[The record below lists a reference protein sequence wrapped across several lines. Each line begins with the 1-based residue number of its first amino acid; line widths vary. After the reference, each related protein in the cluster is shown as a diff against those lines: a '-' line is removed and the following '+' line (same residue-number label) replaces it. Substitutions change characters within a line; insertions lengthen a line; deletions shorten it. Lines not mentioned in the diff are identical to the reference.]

1 MKRLAFFILTIC
13 ILLASCSLQGGEQN
27 PMPGEITGAPIA
39 SGLPQGT
46 ASPTPQAPGN
56 SVAPNTPIVNTQT
69 AFRFVVMGDSRGS
82 DNGINSEIVK
92 KIMERI
98 KLLSPQPDFAIIPG
112 DLVGGAGSYEGV
124 KSQLE
129 YFKKTVT
136 AYYPAEFFYT
146 CVGNHE
152 TSGVDG
158 VKAIGEVFSEFKV
171 SEFLEGYGRTVYYL
185 DRGNARLFMLDT
197 DYPGEPHE
205 VSDKQLDWARG
216 NLSKSGVNLFFMH
229 EPPFPT
235 GANVGYSLDKNT
247 LQRAKLWEL
256 VDSSNDPMV
265 FCCHEHNYTRRHINA
280 DFNTTVEGV
289 DYKYG
294 KTVYQ
299 VTTGGFGAPL
309 YNQFTSK
316 KDVDAPPAVEYN
328 FVVVDVDGSKLS
340 VKAYNPDGKQLDSFS
355 N

>member
-1 MKRLAFFILTIC
+1 MI
-13 ILLASCSLQGGEQN
+13 ASCSLQGGGQK
-27 PMPGEITGAPIA
+27 PSPGETTDAPIV

-46 ASPTPQAPGN
+46 VGLTPQSPG
-56 SVAPNTPIVNTQT
+56 SESPVSIATPDVPLGHPQT

-112 DLVGGAGSYEGV
+112 DIVSGSDSYEGV

-146 CVGNHE
+146 CIGNHE
-152 TSGVDG
+152 TSGDG

-171 SEFLEGYGRTVYYL
+171 SEFLKGYGRTAYYF
-185 DRGNARLFMLDT
+185 DRGNARLFMFDT
-197 DYPGEPHE
+197 DYPGELHE
-205 VSDKQLDWARG
+205 VSDKQLDWVRA
-216 NLSKSGVNLFFMH
+216 NLNDSGVNLFFLH

-235 GANVGYSLDKNT
+235 GANVGYSLDKNPF
-247 LQRAKLWEL
+247 QRAKLWEL

-280 DFNTTVEGV
+280 DFNTTIDGV
-289 DYKYG
+289 GFKYG

-309 YNQFTSK
+309 YNEFTNK
-316 KDVDAPPAVEYN
+316 KDVDVPPVVEYN

-340 VKAYNPDGKQLDSFS
+340 VKAYNPDGRQLDSFS
-355 N
+355 D